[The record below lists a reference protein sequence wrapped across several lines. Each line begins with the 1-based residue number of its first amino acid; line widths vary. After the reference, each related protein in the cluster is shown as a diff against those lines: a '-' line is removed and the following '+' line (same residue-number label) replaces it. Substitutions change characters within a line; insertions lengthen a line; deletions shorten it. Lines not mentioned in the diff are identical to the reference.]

1 MKCIVCWRATSS
13 GGSFF
18 IVILHVNVVFFVLF
32 LKIIAQTVAK
42 VIFFLQ
48 LCKRIM
54 CVPPQLI
61 CFAGGE
67 T

>member
-18 IVILHVNVVFFVLF
+18 CIHSACKYRFFVLF
-32 LKIIAQTVAK
+32 YKKNAQTVAK

-54 CVPPQLI
+54 CVPLQLV

>member
-1 MKCIVCWRATSS
+1 VRRLLASNFQWRF
-13 GGSFF
+13 FF
-18 IVILHVNVVFFVLF
+18 IVILHVNVDFFCAF
-32 LKIIAQTVAK
+32 KKIIAQTVAR